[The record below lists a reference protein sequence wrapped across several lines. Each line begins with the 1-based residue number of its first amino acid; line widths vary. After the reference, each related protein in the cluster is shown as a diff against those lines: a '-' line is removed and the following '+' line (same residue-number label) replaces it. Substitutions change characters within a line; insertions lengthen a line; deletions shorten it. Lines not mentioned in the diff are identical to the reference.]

1 MTYVTYQPTLISLE
15 LKKDKDTDH
24 VLSWK
29 LE

>member
-15 LKKDKDTDH
+15 LKKDKDADH